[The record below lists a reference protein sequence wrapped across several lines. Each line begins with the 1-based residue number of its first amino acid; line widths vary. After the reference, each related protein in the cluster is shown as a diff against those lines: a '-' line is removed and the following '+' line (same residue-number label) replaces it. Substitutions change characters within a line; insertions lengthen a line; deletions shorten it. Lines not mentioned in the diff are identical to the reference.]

1 MDKNHSI
8 ISIIKVEE
16 RKRGQHLR
24 AEERGAELQDTPA
37 EVANP
42 ATQPNVELQSTK
54 QITVAAIALER
65 YSGTPISSVGW
76 SKRFVS
82 IIRPLMRS

>member
-1 MDKNHSI
+1 MNYDVARRN
-8 ISIIKVEE
+8 
-16 RKRGQHLR
+16 
-24 AEERGAELQDTPA
+24 TPA

-54 QITVAAIALER
+54 RIAVVAIALER
-65 YSGTPISSVGW
+65 YPGTPTSSVGW

-82 IIRPLMRS
+82 KTGPLMSA